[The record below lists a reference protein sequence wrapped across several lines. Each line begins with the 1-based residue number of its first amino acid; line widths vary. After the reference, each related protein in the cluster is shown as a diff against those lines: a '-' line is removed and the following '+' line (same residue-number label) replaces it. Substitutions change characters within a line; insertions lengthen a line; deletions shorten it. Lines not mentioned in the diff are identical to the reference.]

1 MAQGV
6 AGTGPNANPD
16 LKKVVGGRKTKLTR
30 ADILK
35 LAKAGGRSGKKKA
48 PKKAKTAKKAT
59 KKAAAT
65 KPASKAS
72 E

>member
-35 LAKAGGRSGKKKA
+35 LAKSGGRSGKKKA
-48 PKKAKTAKKAT
+48 PKSAPKAAKKAAK
-59 KKAAAT
+59 KKA
-65 KPASKAS
+65 ASKAS